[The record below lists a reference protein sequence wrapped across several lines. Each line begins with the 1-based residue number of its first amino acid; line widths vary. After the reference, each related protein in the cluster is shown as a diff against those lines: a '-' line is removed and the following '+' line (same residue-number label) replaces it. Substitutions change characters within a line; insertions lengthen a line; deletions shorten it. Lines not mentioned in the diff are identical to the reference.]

1 MYAATTDKTRHIA
14 KSIGLHTVS
23 YPKRR
28 PHTNTNAVITIP
40 CNMYISKLMLPK
52 RTRARWLNNFEIMPL
67 LSFDMANQYINKL
80 NGIQNNGA
88 KRIHEGNEQYGI
100 NVNAETDTI
109 IIISIVDNILV
120 DCRSIHCLKRMEKWA
135 VYRRYAIIPIAK
147 SIIRSGGNAN
157 MKSSIAELLQ
167 HDSMASANS
176 IYIVNSAPNTLL
188 RDIINCL

>member
-52 RTRARWLNNFEIMPL
+52 KTRARWLNNFEIMPL
-67 LSFDMANQYINKL
+67 LSFEMANQYINRL
-80 NGIQNNGA
+80 NGSQNNGA
-88 KRIHEGNEQYGI
+88 KRIHDGNEEYGI
-100 NVNAETDTI
+100 NVNAEIDTTI
-109 IIISIVDNILV
+109 MSSIDSIKAG
-120 DCRSIHCLKRMEKWA
+120 CRQIHCLMRMEKF
-135 VYRRYAIIPIAK
+135 VIYRRYNTIPNIK
-147 SIIRSGGNAN
+147 SMIRNGGKAYT
-157 MKSSIAELLQ
+157 KSSIAELLQ

-188 RDIINCL
+188 RDTINCL

>member
-1 MYAATTDKTRHIA
+1 
-14 KSIGLHTVS
+14 
-23 YPKRR
+23 
-28 PHTNTNAVITIP
+28 
-40 CNMYISKLMLPK
+40 
-52 RTRARWLNNFEIMPL
+52 MPL
-67 LSFDMANQYINKL
+67 LSLEMANQYINRL
-80 NGIQNNGA
+80 NGSQNNGA

-100 NVNAETDTI
+100 YVNTDIATI
-109 IIISIVDNILV
+109 IISSVDNKLV
-120 DCRSIHCLKRMEKWA
+120 DCLEIHCLKRMEKGA